1 MNVKTLLYI
10 FIGFVVLFAMD
21 SLNINGIFKKNR
33 VIQARVLYFMIF
45 MSLTYLV
52 TNFIYDLFISIVT
65 R

>member
-1 MNVKTLLYI
+1 MNTKILLYI
-10 FIGFVVLFAMD
+10 AVGFVVIFAMD

-52 TNFIYDLFISIVT
+52 TNFIYDLFLSIVT

>member
-1 MNVKTLLYI
+1 MNVKILLYI